1 MKPHKLQI
9 GDEVM
14 FNHNTKNA
22 GSLCICYLTYRN
34 DLRSK
39 YITGISSYG
48 TATAFHSIPCDISDI
63 PKKGIIIDIS
73 QDNPNIILI
82 ETLNTEETETI
93 KIAFLRRSLLLYKES
108 SIKSIIRDINNKINK
123 IK

>member
-9 GDEVM
+9 GDEVI

-22 GSLCICYLTYRN
+22 GSSCICYLKYNN

-48 TATAFHSIPCDISDI
+48 TAFHSIPCDISDI

-82 ETLNTEETETI
+82 ETLNTKETETI